1 MILGLGSDLIEIA
14 RVEKAAREE
23 RFLART
29 FTEEERR
36 QSGGN
41 MAFLAGC
48 RALLRR
54 TVRHSAV

>member
-36 QSGGN
+36 QSGETWLFSP
-41 MAFLAGC
+41 AV
-48 RALLRR
+48 LLSRKR
-54 TVRHSAV
+54 S